1 MPPHGWLPADLL
13 LYGELLVC
21 LSGVFLYGFVA
32 RQLFANPSLLPG
44 NRALRLAV
52 ACVTVWYGGCLLDEV
67 AAILVG
73 GRLPGGTVL
82 DVVRAG
88 AWLVGFPAFAQ
99 ASWRFASEGS
109 EVAGRRGVPRVFVA
123 LSYATLGLF
132 IWPAVE
138 YWGRAETSLETAAA
152 DLYPRIV
159 IHAAVGG
166 LTAFV
171 LLLSALRRG
180 SDPRLVLFLRSLLV
194 ALAAVVG
201 VVALGVL
208 SFGLGDVWR
217 VSAQLVGLGP
227 AAVLL
232 WFAQRHSL
240 LRLSLSL
247 RTLRHFLTTVA
258 VVLLVVAA
266 GPAVRAEG
274 AEGSDVFRRLV
285 ALTVLLAF
293 IGGSA
298 YSAVAAR
305 VARRWPAIRRLI
317 QPSIPARETEELV
330 RRLRTLEADEPELK
344 AMVTAGLERSLGMPA
359 RFLGGREEGSGGVER
374 LWKYFLDSPT
384 PGCDRVD
391 APPELARVLADEG
404 LYAAFPV
411 RVAEELVDILVV
423 EPGPGGGVRE
433 GERETVQLVI
443 GQLSAVL
450 ELRRLAED
458 RLATERRLAEQERL
472 GTLGLVAASLA
483 HEVKNPLASIKALA
497 QTVQEELAASDGGA
511 EQREDLNVIVGQ
523 IGRLEEVT
531 REILGFA
538 RPTGDDRTDLAG
550 LVRSAIYV
558 LRSEAR
564 RRGIEIEAHGLD
576 ESGAVPGSPATW
588 QVAVFNLILNA
599 VRHAPAGSTVV
610 VRLIHREGR
619 VVAFETENG
628 GPAIDE
634 ALASRI
640 FEPFVSRDGT
650 GLGLAMA
657 ARSVA
662 AAGGTIGLVNEPDR
676 VVFRVELG
684 ATT

>member
-1 MPPHGWLPADLL
+1 
-13 LYGELLVC
+13 
-21 LSGVFLYGFVA
+21 
-32 RQLFANPSLLPG
+32 
-44 NRALRLAV
+44 
-52 ACVTVWYGGCLLDEV
+52 
-67 AAILVG
+67 
-73 GRLPGGTVL
+73 
-82 DVVRAG
+82 
-88 AWLVGFPAFAQ
+88 VGFPAFAH
-99 ASWRFASEGS
+99 ATWRFASEGL
-109 EVAGRRGVPRVFVA
+109 EAAGRRGVSWVLVA
-123 LSYATLGLF
+123 LSHATLGLF
-132 IWPAVE
+132 VWPAVL
-138 YWGRAETSLETAAA
+138 YWGRAETSLESAAA

-159 IHAAVGG
+159 LHVAVGG

-171 LLLSALRRG
+171 LLVGALRRS
-180 SDPRLVLFLRSLLV
+180 SDPRFVLFLRCFLV

-201 VVALGVL
+201 VVALGIL
-208 SFGLGDVWR
+208 SSGLGDVWR

-227 AAVLL
+227 AVVLL
-232 WFAQRHSL
+232 WFAQRHNV

-274 AEGSDVFRRLV
+274 ADGSDVFRRLV

-298 YSAVAAR
+298 YSALAAL

-317 QPSIPARETEELV
+317 QPSIPAQETEELV
-330 RRLRTLEADEPELK
+330 RRLRTLEADERELK
-344 AMVTAGLERSLGMPA
+344 AVVTAGLERSLGAPA
-359 RFLGGREEGSGGVER
+359 RFLGSREEGSGGIER
-374 LWKYFLDSPT
+374 LWQYFSDFPT

-391 APPELARVLADEG
+391 APPEVARVLADQD
-404 LYAAFPV
+404 LWAAFPL
-411 RVAEELVDILVV
+411 RVTDELVDILVV

-433 GERETVQLVI
+433 GERETVQLVV

-450 ELRRLAED
+450 ELRRLAEE
-458 RLATERRLAEQERL
+458 RMATERRLAEQERL

-497 QTVQEELAASDGGA
+497 QTVQEELASSDAGV
-511 EQREDLNVIVGQ
+511 EQREDLKVIVGQ

-564 RRGIEIEAHGLD
+564 RRGIEIEAKGLD
-576 ESGAVPGSPATW
+576 ESSSMPGSPATW

-599 VRHAPAGSTVV
+599 VHHAPAGSTVV

-662 AAGGTIGLVNEPDR
+662 AAGGTIGLVNEPGR

-684 ATT
+684 AAQ